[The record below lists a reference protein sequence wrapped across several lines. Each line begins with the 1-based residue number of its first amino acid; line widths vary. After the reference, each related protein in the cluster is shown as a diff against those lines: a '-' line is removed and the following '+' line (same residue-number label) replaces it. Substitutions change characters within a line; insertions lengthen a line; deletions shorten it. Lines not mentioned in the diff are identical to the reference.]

1 MLLFQLQIYI
11 STCILFVA
19 AALFEYCNIVA
30 MLRFSGVEIKED
42 SEDERTKKRIME
54 NKLATMTSIDMHCMV
69 LFIVLFAVFNITYF
83 VTLINREFPSPGPT
97 GIFYQNGYF
106 NKRTY

>member
-1 MLLFQLQIYI
+1 MKINQAKKFCFDYSCILAFQLQIYI

-30 MLRFSGVEIKED
+30 MLRFSGVEIKKD

-83 VTLINREFPSPGPT
+83 VTLMN
-97 GIFYQNGYF
+97 
-106 NKRTY
+106 

>member
-1 MLLFQLQIYI
+1 MKINQAKKFCFDYSCILAFQLQIYI

-30 MLRFSGVEIKED
+30 MLRFSGVEEL
-42 SEDERTKKRIME
+42 EDERIKKRIME

-83 VTLINREFPSPGPT
+83 VTLMN
-97 GIFYQNGYF
+97 
-106 NKRTY
+106 